1 MEYNDF
7 KKMDFYHAF
16 EDWLYSELSADFF
29 FPERY
34 TDDGD
39 LIEEASFDEEGC
51 DRTVET
57 TIKAAV
63 LVYNQLDQ
71 DPNKLRNKRDNELL
85 QMAGLNDD
93 RNIYYNGLY
102 CGLFLCA
109 LADFPNFR
117 MSLKGVVWRAF
128 VCVIDSLFIMQ
139 DKYIW
144 LQFYAQFS
152 RYHYFSLL
160 PEKLKDDKVMVY
172 WRRLQ
177 QKGIVNA
184 EYQIIYKKGVKNY
197 HVAIIANEFKS
208 KTDCTWEDFEKH
220 FRTRKGKPFANL
232 RTEYDIVQSKD
243 IDDVQRLIEEC
254 FR

>member
-1 MEYNDF
+1 
-7 KKMDFYHAF
+7 
-16 EDWLYSELSADFF
+16 
-29 FPERY
+29 
-34 TDDGD
+34 
-39 LIEEASFDEEGC
+39 
-51 DRTVET
+51 
-57 TIKAAV
+57 
-63 LVYNQLDQ
+63 
-71 DPNKLRNKRDNELL
+71 
-85 QMAGLNDD
+85 
-93 RNIYYNGLY
+93 
-102 CGLFLCA
+102 
-109 LADFPNFR
+109 
-117 MSLKGVVWRAF
+117 
-128 VCVIDSLFIMQ
+128 
-139 DKYIW
+139 
-144 LQFYAQFS
+144 
-152 RYHYFSLL
+152 
-160 PEKLKDDKVMVY
+160 MVY